1 MQYLNRV
8 LHGDC
13 EKVLKQI
20 PDDSIDL
27 IFTSPPYAKQRWS
40 TYGGIAPNE
49 YVKWF
54 IPKAK
59 EFQRVLKPKGTFLLN
74 IKEPVVKGERHT
86 YVIDLI
92 LALRD
97 QDWLWTEEFIWHKKN
112 SFPGKWPNRFRDA
125 WERVLQ
131 FNTQRTFKMSQDS
144 VKVRIGDWARNR
156 LLNLSDNDKIRDMSR
171 VGSGFGKNVSKWVG
185 KRKVYPTNVLQLA
198 TVSANMNH
206 SAVFPEDLPRWF
218 IKLFTRPG
226 DVILDPFLGS
236 GTTAVVAVSL
246 DRNYVGI
253 EKEIEYCDLAKG
265 RISQQKRQKAV
276 KK

>member
-1 MQYLNRV
+1 
-8 LHGDC
+8 
-13 EKVLKQI
+13 
-20 PDDSIDL
+20 
-27 IFTSPPYAKQRWS
+27 
-40 TYGGIAPNE
+40 
-49 YVKWF
+49 
-54 IPKAK
+54 
-59 EFQRVLKPKGTFLLN
+59 
-74 IKEPVVKGERHT
+74 
-86 YVIDLI
+86 
-92 LALRD
+92 
-97 QDWLWTEEFIWHKKN
+97 
-112 SFPGKWPNRFRDA
+112 
-125 WERVLQ
+125 
-131 FNTQRTFKMSQDS
+131 
-144 VKVRIGDWARNR
+144 
-156 LLNLSDNDKIRDMSR
+156 
-171 VGSGFGKNVSKWVG
+171 
-185 KRKVYPTNVLQLA
+185 LA